1 MTASGSAAL
10 EVALAWYHARNDH
23 DIDKDVSA
31 VADGIVCD
39 APGVHLEGRKAFRD
53 FEESF
58 LPMITGA
65 TLTAAFG
72 DDQTALLMYHIA
84 TVPVPSNYAAAY
96 ATVTGG
102 KIAALRIVFDQ
113 TPFTALTGGPAG
125 AVTPGAQPAHP
136 AFNPSSSTL

>member
-1 MTASGSAAL
+1 VTAPGSAAL
-10 EVALAWYHARNDH
+10 EVAHAWYHARNDH
-23 DIDKDVSA
+23 DIDKDMST

-39 APGVHLEGRKAFRD
+39 APGVHLEGSDAFRD

-72 DDQTALLMYHIA
+72 DEQTALLMYDIA
-84 TVPVPSNYAAAY
+84 TVSVPSNYAAAY

-102 KIAALRIVFDQ
+102 KITALRIVFDQ
-113 TPFTALTGGPAG
+113 TPFAALQDGPA
-125 AVTPGAQPAHP
+125 ADPR
-136 AFNPSSSTL
+136 L

>member
-1 MTASGSAAL
+1 MTATGSAAL
-10 EVALAWYHARNDH
+10 EVALAWYHARIGR
-23 DIDKDVSA
+23 DIDKTMSCA
-31 VADGIVCD
+31 ADDIVVD
-39 APGVHLEGRKAFRD
+39 APGVHIEGSKAFRG

-72 DDQTALLMYHIA
+72 DDQTALLMYDIA
-84 TVPVPSNYAAAY
+84 TVPVPSNFTAAY

-113 TPFTALTGGPAG
+113 TPFAALQGGPA
-125 AVTPGAQPAHP
+125 AP
-136 AFNPSSSTL
+136 

>member
-10 EVALAWYHARNDH
+10 EVGLAWYHARSDH
-23 DIDKDVSA
+23 DIDKDMSPLA
-31 VADGIVCD
+31 GDLVCS
-39 APGVHLEGRKAFRD
+39 APGVHLEGSKAFRD

-65 TLTAAFG
+65 TLTAALG
-72 DDQTALLMYHIA
+72 DDQTALLMYDIA
-84 TVPVPSNYAAAY
+84 TVPVPSNYVAAC

-113 TPFTALTGGPAG
+113 TPFT
-125 AVTPGAQPAHP
+125 
-136 AFNPSSSTL
+136 

>member
-23 DIDKDVSA
+23 DIDKDMSCA
-31 VADGIVCD
+31 ADGIVVD
-39 APGVHLEGRKAFRD
+39 APGVHIEGRAAFRD

-65 TLTAAFG
+65 TLAAAFG
-72 DDQTALLMYHIA
+72 DDHSALLMYDIA
-84 TVPVPSNYAAAY
+84 TVPVPSNYAAAH

-102 KIAALRIVFDQ
+102 KITALRIVFDQ
-113 TPFTALTGGPAG
+113 TPFTSLPGGPA
-125 AVTPGAQPAHP
+125 AQ
-136 AFNPSSSTL
+136 

>member
-1 MTASGSAAL
+1 MTAPGSAAL
-10 EVALAWYHARNDH
+10 EVALAWYHARNNH
-23 DIDKDVSA
+23 DIDKDMST

-39 APGVHLEGRKAFRD
+39 APGVHLEGREAFRD

-72 DDQTALLMYHIA
+72 DDQTALLMYDIA
-84 TVPVPSNYAAAY
+84 TVPVPSNYAAAC

-102 KIAALRIVFDQ
+102 KITALRIVFDQ
-113 TPFTALTGGPAG
+113 TPFAALQG
-125 AVTPGAQPAHP
+125 
-136 AFNPSSSTL
+136 

>member
-1 MTASGSAAL
+1 MTAPGSAAL
-10 EVALAWYHARNDH
+10 EVALAWYHARNNH
-23 DIDKDVSA
+23 DIDKDMST
-31 VADGIVCD
+31 VADGIVVD

-72 DDQTALLMYHIA
+72 DDQTALLMYDIA
-84 TVPVPSNYAAAY
+84 TVPVPSNYAAAC

-113 TPFTALTGGPAG
+113 TPFTALQAGPA
-125 AVTPGAQPAHP
+125 AQ
-136 AFNPSSSTL
+136 

>member
-23 DIDKDVSA
+23 DIDKDVSC
-31 VADGIVCD
+31 ADDHIVVD
-39 APGVHLEGRKAFRD
+39 APGVHIEGSDAFRD
-53 FEESF
+53 FEAGF

-65 TLTAAFG
+65 TLAAAFG
-72 DDQTALLMYHIA
+72 DDQAALLLYDIA

-113 TPFTALTGGPAG
+113 TPFTALTGGPA
-125 AVTPGAQPAHP
+125 AQ
-136 AFNPSSSTL
+136 